1 MFRMWRTLFNG
12 EEIEIH
18 HIVSVAEGGTD
29 DMENIRTPALCV
41 SSTDTQNPSQISLE
55 VRLEP

>member
-1 MFRMWRTLFNG
+1 MWRTLFNG